1 MLGLEHLELIVSAFA
16 CARCRLREER
26 ILKTCCIG
34 VGGRHD
40 MGVRLQRFPAVRD
53 LGDLLDAETVD
64 RLNQWREDVNCA
76 PLQAPVVVP
85 VLG

>member
-1 MLGLEHLELIVSAFA
+1 MIWASGI
-16 CARCRLREER
+16 
-26 ILKTCCIG
+26 
-34 VGGRHD
+34 
-40 MGVRLQRFPAVRD
+40 RLQRFPAVRD